1 MFFNRFICVKQQDFK
16 DCGCACLA
24 TIFKQYEIEYRISE
38 LRETCSIDR
47 NGVTISNIIK
57 AADKFGF
64 SAKAF
69 KVSKDENL
77 FTGFPLPAIANVII
91 DDTYSHFIVIH
102 KITKKFI
109 IIADPK
115 DGIKKVKITDFLKIW
130 TGIII
135 VLIPNSLQISKK
147 GYNSN
152 KDEMFIK
159 KIFYIL
165 KPQKRLLINIFLNSI
180 LITILGIVSSLYIKY
195 ILNTIIPTNSN
206 ESLLIFSIGM
216 IIITIFYVLFKAFR
230 QQLLLYFTQ
239 RIDIPLMLEYYNH
252 ILNLPM
258 FFFESRNEGE
268 IISRLNDAYKIREAI
283 SGATL
288 NIFMDS
294 FMIIIGAIALYCQ
307 SSFLFYITLIPLIMY
322 IIIVL
327 IFRKTIENNNKDT
340 MQSQAKITSYLAE
353 CINGIETIKGCN
365 IEDYAAL
372 NIEKNFVKFVK
383 ANFKMGMVN
392 NIQSTLQGGVKGIFG
407 ICILWI
413 GVTEVV
419 KGNMSI
425 GSLLAFNS
433 FLAYFLTPVEN
444 IVNLQSKIQSAAVAF
459 ERLEEIVSIPIEK
472 ENEESKKI
480 SPTTLKGEIEFK
492 DVNFRYNSGYVLKD
506 FNLKIHRNEKI
517 ALVGESGAGKTTLV
531 KLLMNF
537 YSCEK
542 GEIIING
549 YNIED
554 INLEILRGKIAY
566 ISQETFLFNGTIIE
580 NLSLGNS
587 HIKYEEIVEACKK
600 SKIHDYIN
608 SLPLRYNTMI
618 EENGSNF
625 SGGQKQRLSIARA
638 ILKKPEILIMDEATS
653 SLDSITEKA
662 IEKTMNEFSENITT
676 LVIAHRLST
685 IMRCDTIYVI
695 EKGEI
700 KEYGSH
706 KKLLNQHGKYFEL
719 WKEQFPENYQN
730 KEVFST

>member
-1 MFFNRFICVKQQDFK
+1 MFFNKFICVKQHDLK

-24 TIFKQYEIEYRISE
+24 TVFKQYRIQCTISE
-38 LRETCSIDR
+38 LREICSIDR
-47 NGVTISNIIK
+47 DGVKISNLIK
-57 AADKFGF
+57 AANKFEF

-69 KVSKDENL
+69 KVSEDEDL

-91 DDTYSHFIVIH
+91 DDIYSHFIVIH
-102 KITKKFI
+102 KISRKFL
-109 IIADPK
+109 IIADPMN
-115 DGIKKVKITDFLKIW
+115 GIKKVKIEEFFKIW
-130 TGIII
+130 TGIIV
-135 VLIPNSLQISKK
+135 VLVPNSFKVSKK

-152 KDEMFIK
+152 KNEILFT
-159 KIFYIL
+159 KIYNIM
-165 KPQKRLLINIFLNSI
+165 KPQRKLLVNIFLSSI

-195 ILNTIIPTNSN
+195 ILNIIIPANSN
-206 ESLLIFSIGM
+206 DSLLIFSIGM
-216 IIITIFYVLFKAFR
+216 ILITIFYVLFKAFR
-230 QQLLLYFTQ
+230 QQLLLYFAQ
-239 RIDIPLMLEYYNH
+239 KIDIPLMLGYYNH

-258 FFFESRNEGE
+258 NFFESRNEGE

-294 FMIIIGAIALYCQ
+294 FMIVIGGIALYCQ
-307 SSFLFYITLIPLIMY
+307 SSLLFYITLIPLIMY
-322 IIIVL
+322 IIIVFV
-327 IFRKTIENNNKDT
+327 FRKTIENNNKNT
-340 MQSQAKITSYLAE
+340 MQSQANVISYLTE

-365 IEDYAAL
+365 VENYITL
-372 NIEKNFVKFVK
+372 NVEKKFVRFVKD
-383 ANFKMGMVN
+383 NFKMGMIS
-392 NIQSTLQGGVKGIFG
+392 NIQSTLQGGIKGVFG

-413 GVTEVV
+413 GVREVIQ
-419 KGNMSI
+419 GNLSI

-433 FLAYFLTPVEN
+433 FLGYFLTPIEN
-444 IVNLQSKIQSAAVAF
+444 IVNLQSTIQSATVAF
-459 ERLEEIVSIPIEK
+459 ERLEEIISIPIEK
-472 ENEESKKI
+472 ETEENKKI

-492 DVNFRYNSGYVLKD
+492 NVNFRYSNSYILKN
-506 FNLKIHRNEKI
+506 FNLKINKNEKI

-537 YSCEK
+537 YPCEQ

-549 YNIED
+549 YNIRD
-554 INLEILRGKIAY
+554 INLEILREKVAY
-566 ISQETFLFNGTIIE
+566 ISQKTFLLNGTITE

-587 HIKYEEIVEACKK
+587 YIKYEEIVEACKK
-600 SKIHDYIN
+600 AKIHDYIN
-608 SLPLRYNTMI
+608 SLPLRYNTVI

-662 IEKTMNEFSENITT
+662 IEKTMDEFSKNITT
-676 LVIAHRLST
+676 IVIAHRLST
-685 IMRCDTIYVI
+685 IMKCDNIYVI

-706 KKLLNQHGKYFEL
+706 KKLLNQNGKYFEL
-719 WKEQFPENYQN
+719 WREQFPEYYNN
-730 KEVFST
+730 TEIIST